1 MGYNIGP
8 TIAVNGEKE
17 YMNAMK
23 NIRSEMKQV
32 KAAADAATSAYS
44 KNDKSIEALTTR
56 NNELKKAYEVQE
68 KAVKAA
74 ESVLERYKEKGL
86 DPTSKAYLDMETNLN
101 NAKAALNKTS
111 VEIRENEAALE
122 EQSDAAIAAAR
133 AIEEQEE
140 AARRAE
146 EEQKKYEEA
155 VNTLNDTLNNV
166 ANTGLVA
173 CTAEFTAISAA
184 VVAGVKGLYDMSAA
198 AADVADDLLT
208 TSAQTGV
215 SVEMLQEYGY
225 AARFIDTELDV
236 LTNTMAK
243 NIKSMK
249 AAQDGTKLSVDAYNA
264 LGIAVTDADGKLRDG
279 QTVYWEVIDALG
291 KMENETQRDAI
302 AMQILGKSAQE
313 VNPLIKAGSS
323 AVSEYANE
331 AHALGI
337 VLDDE
342 AIAALGRYDDAL
354 ETVSAQMDGLKNSVS
369 AQLAPYFESA
379 AKTISEAM
387 KRISDSVK
395 NGALKPSI
403 DKIGK
408 SIEKM
413 AIKAADAAEK
423 WIPKL
428 ASAFE
433 WLVDNSDQLVGGLI
447 SMIAAFATLKTTL
460 SVMRAIDA
468 MRGVIAALTTVTT
481 AQTTATTAA
490 TAAQTGLNTAMAANP
505 IGMVVAAVA
514 ALVAGLVAFAGTSA
528 AMSESLDTLEN
539 QMEETNKQAEES
551 AAAFE
556 SAMDAI
562 DDSEEST
569 TALVDRLDELAK
581 KTKRSAA
588 EQAELEGIIAELND
602 RVDGLGLAYDEN
614 TGMLNKNISSVRD
627 MIQARYDEARAN
639 ELVQRG
645 IQLLTEQKNR
655 QQDHTRAVEEAKK
668 AAENYEAA
676 EKRLNDTAEN
686 NKRKREAA
694 TGALIVYKA
703 AAEDAVIAEE
713 TAAAALAETNAQIA
727 ANEEE
732 LNGLLGTVSEA
743 TENEI
748 PSFVYANYDLS
759 DAIASVGI
767 SAEEAEGKIS
777 QYADYT
783 QNAFEKISQN
793 AALSV
798 SDLIGNLTSNQETI
812 ERWTNDLASLGGKI
826 DEGLISKL
834 RELGPE
840 YANTVSNIANATPEE
855 LSELNAAWEKGGSDA
870 VEAFLREIGSDAMIN
885 SGSETVDKIAAGME
899 SNTKLDEAAVIVVE
913 NAEVAL
919 SDAINNAGFDSYGE
933 SISQGIASGITNGT
947 SAVESAV
954 RSVVNAA
961 LIAAQRASDTH
972 SPSRLFR
979 DKIGKMWGEGIK
991 VGFIESMAEMADTM
1005 GRAVDG
1011 VVASMPSSVATN
1023 DCASPIIN
1031 LTVTDPSP
1039 AYMDYLFNK
1048 FNVKLGAMV

>member
-8 TIAVNGEKE
+8 TISVNGEKE

-56 NNELKKAYEVQE
+56 NNELKKAYDVQE

-122 EQSDAAIAAAR
+122 EQSDAATAAAR

-155 VNTLNDTLNNV
+155 VNALNDTLNNV

-173 CTAEFTAISAA
+173 CTAAFTAISAA

-236 LTNTMAK
+236 LTKTMAK

-413 AIKAADAAEK
+413 ARKAADAAEK

-433 WLVDNSDQLVGGLI
+433 WLVDNSEQLVGGLI

-481 AQTTATTAA
+481 AQTAATTAA

-514 ALVAGLVAFAGTSA
+514 ALVAGLVAFIGTSA

-539 QMEETNKQAEES
+539 QMAETNKQAEES

-556 SAMDAI
+556 GAMDAI

-569 TALVDRLDELAK
+569 VALVGRLDELAK

-655 QQDHTRAVEEAKK
+655 QKDHTRAVEEAKK

-694 TGALIVYKA
+694 TGALTVYKA

-713 TAAAALAETNAQIA
+713 AAAAALAETNAQIA

-759 DAIASVGI
+759 GAIASVGI

-777 QYADYT
+777 HYADYT

-798 SDLIGNLTSNQETI
+798 SDLIENLTSNQETI
-812 ERWTNDLASLGGKI
+812 ERWTNDLASLGDKI

-870 VEAFLREIGSDAMIN
+870 VEAFLREIGSDTMIN

-919 SDAINNAGFDSYGE
+919 SDAINSAGFDSYGE

-961 LIAAQRASDTH
+961 LSAAQRASDTH

-1011 VVASMPSSVATN
+1011 GVASMPSSVATN

-1048 FNVKLGAMV
+1048 FNVKLGALI